1 MVLRYKSLISQG
13 KVVLPKYFRI
23 VEVGQRDGLQNEKEL
38 VPTDI
43 KVQMIDMLSE
53 SGLKHIEATSFV

>member
-1 MVLRYKSLISQG
+1 MVCRT
-13 KVVLPKYFRI
+13 R
-23 VEVGQRDGLQNEKEL
+23 KEL